1 MNLITAFPLATALP
15 VASTKSATALSI
27 QSDDETMNALPE
39 EMEPFAE
46 TIRDADVTTI
56 AGLRAKTLIAVWD
69 TYRLARNTMVTS
81 VSTMSG
87 VIGLCLAA
95 LLALPGFP
103 AWRRLFR
110 YAWRLTP
117 APHKKT
123 NRFN

>member
-56 AGLRAKTLIAVWD
+56 AGLRAKTLIAV
-69 TYRLARNTMVTS
+69 
-81 VSTMSG
+81 
-87 VIGLCLAA
+87 
-95 LLALPGFP
+95 
-103 AWRRLFR
+103 
-110 YAWRLTP
+110 
-117 APHKKT
+117 
-123 NRFN
+123 